1 MQSTPAFRKPYTLAS
16 RARWLAVGVG
26 LGCVPS
32 ALHAQ
37 TPPGQLPPVPPSAAV
52 SSTPTATASRPQSFV
67 LVAMTG
73 EEAVDQHLRATA
85 DELHRRLGARGFADV
100 DPAKVS
106 QGIAA
111 DPSALGTLRS
121 RLGAA
126 CMVRVDIASR
136 TADHMTLAITVQTDA
151 GEKTAAVYAAY
162 GEILAKV
169 IEAVE
174 PMLPP
179 AVAAPPPAVPVALDR
194 VVLNNGTSIDCTVLG
209 VEPGNAVLVR
219 TRDGQ
224 QRTLAWGEVAQILPR
239 HAAGGS
245 TAGWSWTKGGGE
257 DRRPEPPAQPSG
269 DWDKRGGSLL
279 TFDVQAQ
286 LAGMLVKLEHPYR
299 IQYPDGQKMQLT
311 GMSPSGGG
319 GGGLA
324 VHVGFLQLF
333 LPNPEEHNALWG
345 LSLGTGLEVAA
356 IAFGYRTDSLN
367 IVGQYG
373 STHPQPDQQEGGE
386 TRWTTAYSLHL
397 PLIVGGQVGL
407 GHFESGRS
415 WHGMV
420 LGLEWRPTYTYAKPG
435 DLEAISS
442 FNYLGVGL
450 HLDVG
455 SIDATHD
462 GPEGNFRVSAV
473 FLPTID
479 DHASYASL
487 GFGAVWY

>member
-1 MQSTPAFRKPYTLAS
+1 MRSTIAFRKPHTHVS
-16 RARWLAVGVG
+16 RARCLAVGVG
-26 LGCVPS
+26 LGCAPS
-32 ALHAQ
+32 ALFAQ
-37 TPPGQLPPVPPSAAV
+37 TPPVSPPAAASSAPAA
-52 SSTPTATASRPQSFV
+52 SASRPQSFV

-73 EEAVDQHLRATA
+73 EEAVDQPLRAAA
-85 DELHRRLGARGFADV
+85 DELHRRLGLRGFVHV

-106 QGIAA
+106 QAIAA
-111 DPSALGTLRS
+111 DPSALGSLRS

-136 TADHMTLAITVQTDA
+136 AADHVTLAIAVQSDA
-151 GEKTAAVYAAY
+151 GENPAVVYAAH
-162 GEILAKV
+162 GEIAAKV

-179 AVAAPPPAVPVALDR
+179 AVAAPPPAVPVALDQ
-194 VVLNNGTSIDCTVLG
+194 VVLENGTSIDCTVLG
-209 VEPGNAVLVR
+209 VDPGNSVVVR
-219 TRDGQ
+219 TPDGR
-224 QRTLAWGEVAQILPR
+224 QRTLSWVEVAQILPR
-239 HAAGGS
+239 HAARGS
-245 TAGWSWTKGGGE
+245 PAGWRWAEGGGK
-257 DRRPEPPAQPSG
+257 DRNLEPQGQPFG

-279 TFDVQAQ
+279 TFDVQVQ
-286 LAGMLVKLEHPYR
+286 LTGMLVKLEHPYR

-324 VHVGFLQLF
+324 LHVGFLQLVV
-333 LPNPEEHNALWG
+333 PNPEEHNPLWG

-373 STHPQPDQQEGGE
+373 STHPQADKQEGGE
-386 TRWTTAYSLHL
+386 TKWTTAYSLHL

-407 GHFESGRS
+407 GHFEPGRS
-415 WHGMV
+415 WRGV
-420 LGLEWRPTYTYAKPG
+420 ALGFQWRPTYTYAKPG
-435 DLEAISS
+435 DLETISS

-455 SIDATHD
+455 SIDAAHN
-462 GPEGNFRVSAV
+462 GPEANFRVSAV

-479 DHASYASL
+479 EHASYASL